1 MSSKSNSESAS
12 SAEFDLKHRVTG
24 AAVLLFLG
32 ALVLPWLLGPPSEAS
47 KLEPSHESP
56 SVSEIE
62 PADIISNDAQL
73 TGRSVDDVE
82 ETVYISK
89 ITPLDARGNS
99 DLQEAADR
107 AAGSTAEQS
116 NIANSIATTDEAS
129 SVDES
134 AALLEIANEEQQ
146 KLDQQS
152 KRVAEQDKRGQEALD
167 KKALDEA
174 ASEDPLADSKE
185 VPQNTTAKTRAQQE
199 KELQAALA
207 AETASLNAKANRVD
221 VGWIVQVGLFTEK
234 NRALA
239 LISELKRKG
248 FIASSSVVDTNRG
261 KNTGT
266 RVWLGPFAKRVS
278 AINEQKRLKAKA
290 AKDGFIRVYP

>member
-1 MSSKSNSESAS
+1 MSSKSNSESVS

-47 KLEPSHESP
+47 KVELAAETQT
-56 SVSEIE
+56 VSEIE
-62 PADIISNDAQL
+62 PADIISDNVRIS
-73 TGRSVDDVE
+73 GGSVDDVE

-89 ITPLDARGNS
+89 ITPLDAKGNS
-99 DLQEAADR
+99 DLQEAAQR
-107 AAGSTAEQS
+107 AAESASERVSAGGTENAGG
-116 NIANSIATTDEAS
+116 AS
-129 SVDES
+129 SDDES
-134 AALLEIANEEQQ
+134 LALLAIASEQQQ

-152 KRVAEQDKRGQEALD
+152 RLAAEQEKRDQEALD
-167 KKALDEA
+167 KKA
-174 ASEDPLADSKE
+174 ASEAVSKNTLAKSKE
-185 VPQNTTAKTRAQQE
+185 TSQDTVALNRAQRE
-199 KELQAALA
+199 KELQAALV
-207 AETASLNAKANRVD
+207 AETESLNAKANKVD
-221 VGWIVQVGLFTEK
+221 VGWVVQVGLFTEK

-248 FIASSSVVDTNRG
+248 FNASSSVVDTNRG

>member
-1 MSSKSNSESAS
+1 MSSKSSSESVS

-47 KLEPSHESP
+47 KVEFASEAPR
-56 SVSEIE
+56 VSEIE
-62 PADIISNDAQL
+62 PADIISDNAQL
-73 TGRSVDDVE
+73 AGRSVDDVE

-89 ITPLDARGNS
+89 ITPLDAKGNS
-99 DLQEAADR
+99 DLQEAAIK
-107 AAGSTAEQS
+107 AASPTNES
-116 NIANSIATTDEAS
+116 S
-129 SVDES
+129 SVASDANASETSSDDES
-134 AALLEIANEEQQ
+134 SALLAIASEEQQ
-146 KLDQQS
+146 KLDQQRRLAVEQE
-152 KRVAEQDKRGQEALD
+152 KRTQVALD
-167 KKALDEA
+167 KKADEEA
-174 ASEDPLADSKE
+174 ANRNPVTDSNE
-185 VPQNTTAKTRAQQE
+185 EPQNTATQSRAQRE

-207 AETASLNAKANRVD
+207 AETESLNAKANKVD
-221 VGWIVQVGLFTEK
+221 VGWVVQVGLFTEK

-239 LISELKRKG
+239 LISELKTKG
-248 FIASSSVVDTNRG
+248 FNASSSVVDTNRG

-278 AINEQKRLKAKA
+278 AINEQKRLKARA